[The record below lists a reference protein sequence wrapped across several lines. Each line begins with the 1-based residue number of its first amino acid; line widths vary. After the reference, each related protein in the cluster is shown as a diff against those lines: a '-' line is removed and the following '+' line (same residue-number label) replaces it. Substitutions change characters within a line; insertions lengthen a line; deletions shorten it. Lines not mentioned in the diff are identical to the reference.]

1 MRTSL
6 NIEDRLMEAAKREA
20 EKNKQTISETITRWA
35 RYGYEALRKQN
46 RQKVPRLRT
55 VDLGG
60 PAKVDLNSRRDWL
73 DQLDE

>member
-35 RYGYEALRKQN
+35 RYGYEALRKQKH
-46 RQKVPRLRT
+46 QKTPRLRT

-60 PAKVDLNSRRDWL
+60 PAKIDLNSRRDWL